1 MPKSFTSQWFWI
13 IFLTCVLIPLT
24 SSPALANQGPI
35 GVLADFSGD
44 VIIKNKGSW
53 AVQPRLNLPLYSSDK
68 VVTKL
73 GSARITFNDGAV
85 LQIQNNSNLRIDQSV
100 EEKGLFKKVK
110 TVKRTLRL
118 MLGKLFVK
126 TGKSKTQTVL
136 QTPTAV
142 CGLRGTA
149 VNLSID
155 AEGQPYIQFTEGGAA
170 FSIGDFIAGIA
181 QDVPAELAN
190 QNPAQRAAF
199 VANAAAEQA
208 VKASEQ
214 AASGEISDAQ
224 EALIKAKAAEA
235 SAMEVKIQAAI
246 ILRDNP
252 DPAVVE
258 AAGEAIQKADE
269 AIDQADEVQKEA
281 IDKGAV
287 EPEPDAQDPGEPEAY
302 EAPEEDKTPAAD
314 EPPATDPPVATPE
327 PPIQDLPPASPV

>member
-1 MPKSFTSQWFWI
+1 MPKSFTSQWFRI

-24 SSPALANQGPI
+24 SSQAFSSEDPI
-35 GVLADFSGD
+35 GVLSDFSGD
-44 VIIKNKGSW
+44 VIIKSRGSW
-53 AVQPRLNLPLYSSDK
+53 GVQPRLNLPLYSSDK

-85 LQIQNNSNLRIDQSV
+85 LQIQNNSNLRIHQSV

-136 QTPTAV
+136 QTSTAV
-142 CGLRGTA
+142 CGLRGTV

-155 AEGQPYIQFTEGGAA
+155 EGGQSYIQFTEGGAA
-170 FSIGDFIAGIA
+170 FSIGDFISGIA
-181 QDVPAELAN
+181 KDVPAELAN
-190 QNPAQRAAF
+190 RNPAQRAAF
-199 VANAAAEQA
+199 VANAAADQA
-208 VKASEQ
+208 AKASEQ

-235 SAMEVKIQAAI
+235 SATEVKIQAAI

-258 AAGEAIQKADE
+258 EANEAIKKADE
-269 AIDQADEVQKEA
+269 AIDQADEVQKDA
-281 IDKGAV
+281 IDRGAV
-287 EPEPDAQDPGEPEAY
+287 EPEPAAEDPGEPEAY
-302 EAPEEDKTPAAD
+302 EPPEEDEAPAAD
-314 EPPATDPPVATPE
+314 EPPAADPPVAAPE

>member
-1 MPKSFTSQWFWI
+1 MHKSFAYQWFWVI
-13 IFLTCVLIPLT
+13 CFTCVLIPST
-24 SSPALANQGPI
+24 SSQALSGEDPI
-35 GVLADFSGD
+35 GVLSDFSGD

-53 AVQPRLNLPLYSSDK
+53 GVEPRLNLPLYSSDK

-73 GSARITFNDGAV
+73 GNARITFNDGAIARV
-85 LQIQNNSNLRIDQSV
+85 ENNSNLLIKQSV
-100 EEKGLFKKVK
+100 EEKGLFNKVK

-118 MLGKLFVK
+118 MLGKLLVK
-126 TGKSKTQTVL
+126 SGNSKTQTIL
-136 QTPTAV
+136 QTPTSV
-142 CGLRGTA
+142 CGLRGT
-149 VNLSID
+149 VVILSVD
-155 AEGQPYIQFTEGGAA
+155 AGGQPYIQFTEGGAA
-170 FSIGDFIAGIA
+170 YSVGDFITGIA
-181 QDVPAELAN
+181 QDVPTELADK
-190 QNPAQRAAF
+190 NPAQRAAF
-199 VANAAAEQA
+199 VAKAAADQA
-208 VKASEQ
+208 AKASEQ

-235 SAMEVKIQAAI
+235 SATEVKIQAAI

-269 AIDQADEVQKEA
+269 AIDQAEDVQKDA

-287 EPEPDAQDPGEPEAY
+287 EPEPEAKDPGEPEAY
-302 EAPEEDKTPAAD
+302 EAPEEDKAPPAD